1 MVAVELA
8 MEMYVA
14 GYDVAAFWDNGDGGD
29 CGHEA
34 DIFSLKH
41 ESSIFRQSSNPV
53 GGFSMMDTDLIA
65 RGFCRR
71 GTTARSAFP
80 ACS

>member
-29 CGHEA
+29 GGHEA
-34 DIFSLKH
+34 DIFFLTHDSI
-41 ESSIFRQSSNPV
+41 IFRQSFNPV
-53 GGFSMMDTDLIA
+53 GGFSMMEQV
-65 RGFCRR
+65 RFCTVCPVENWL
-71 GTTARSAFP
+71 GTSKTTYRV
-80 ACS
+80 

>member
-29 CGHEA
+29 GGHEA

-41 ESSIFRQSSNPV
+41 DSSIFRQSSNPV
-53 GGFSMMDTDLIA
+53 GGSWTSQA
-65 RGFCRR
+65 SSPWAKQHRV
-71 GTTARSAFP
+71 
-80 ACS
+80 